1 MKIND
6 DNRLYLDHFTI
17 VIALPA
23 LFYDWLIVCSGII
36 ILALLKLLYQTAK
49 MDQIT

>member
-6 DNRLYLDHFTI
+6 DNRLYLDHFII

-23 LFYDWLIVCSGII
+23 LFYDCLVCSGIF
-36 ILALLKLLYQTAK
+36 ILALPALLSKTAK
-49 MDQIT
+49 RDQIT